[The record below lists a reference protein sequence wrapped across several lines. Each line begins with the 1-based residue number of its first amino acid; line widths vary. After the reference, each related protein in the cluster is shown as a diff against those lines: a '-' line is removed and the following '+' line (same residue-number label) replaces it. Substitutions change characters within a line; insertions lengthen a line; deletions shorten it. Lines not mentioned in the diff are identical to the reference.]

1 MHDLKLGWRNL
12 WRSPTRTGI
21 SATAITLSFAL
32 LLTTFGI
39 SDATYAKMLDG
50 AVKSAGGSVLVH
62 AKGWH
67 KGRGGDLLVAA
78 PEQVAARARAL
89 PGVRGVIPRVIV
101 QGVLSSPRG
110 AEAVQLVGEEPKAQ
124 AILLDLAPFVAQG
137 DFLATNASDPLV
149 IGHGLAGK
157 LAVSLGDRVVLT
169 AADASGELVRALFHV
184 SGILRPNS
192 GLEHEAFTTADAA
205 ASALGIGARRT
216 EVGLV
221 LADDGRR
228 HAVARALQAEL
239 AGTGQAFEVLTWD
252 EALPELIGAIRADKS
267 FAWLF
272 GLVVF
277 AIMGFGIANTFLM
290 SVLERVRELGLLSAL
305 GLTPVR
311 VARLLLAET
320 AALTALS
327 VVLGYGLALLIH
339 LYLSRWGLDLAGLA
353 GMKVELAGVMVQDMR
368 LRSLVDPVRWASGGL
383 GVIAIVIASACYPA
397 LKAARL
403 DPVQAMRTYE

>member
-1 MHDLKLGWRNL
+1 
-12 WRSPTRTGI
+12 
-21 SATAITLSFAL
+21 
-32 LLTTFGI
+32 
-39 SDATYAKMLDG
+39 
-50 AVKSAGGSVLVH
+50 
-62 AKGWH
+62 
-67 KGRGGDLLVAA
+67 
-78 PEQVAARARAL
+78 
-89 PGVRGVIPRVIV
+89 
-101 QGVLSSPRG
+101 
-110 AEAVQLVGEEPKAQ
+110 VGEEPKAQ
-124 AILLDLAPFVAQG
+124 AMLLDRAPFVAQG
-137 DFLATNASDPLV
+137 DFLASNASDPLV

-157 LAVSLGDRVVLT
+157 LAVQLGDRVVLT

-184 SGILRPNS
+184 SGILRSNS

-205 ASALGIGARRT
+205 AGALGIGARRT
-216 EVGLV
+216 EVALV

-228 HAVARALQAEL
+228 HAVALALQAEL

-368 LRSLVDPVRWASGGL
+368 LRSVVDPVRWASGGL